1 MGQERLYVSAVAV
14 PCRQAPD
21 NERVADVV
29 QPWLVSSTV
38 PSDHPGA
45 VPQLGKSVP
54 EGPAPEGR
62 PVAIN
67 EECRRL
73 VLGRAVDL
81 PSVGIML

>member
-45 VPQLGKSVP
+45 VPQLGKAYRRV
-54 EGPAPEGR
+54 R
-62 PVAIN
+62 PGGATVAIN
-67 EECRRL
+67 EEIGRRSSWGARRFSL
-73 VLGRAVDL
+73 HVSA
-81 PSVGIML
+81 